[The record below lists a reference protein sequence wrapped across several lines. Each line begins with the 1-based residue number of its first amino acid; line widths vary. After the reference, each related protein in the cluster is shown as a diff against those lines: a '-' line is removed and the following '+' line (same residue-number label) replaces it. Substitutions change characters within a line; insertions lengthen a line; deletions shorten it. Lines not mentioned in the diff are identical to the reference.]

1 MTLDRRDF
9 VAFAGAGVF
18 SAAAGRAATPP
29 RRPVQRSAPSAPAK
43 GVRISVKTMGAV
55 ADGRTLDTLAFQQA
69 LDRCAMLGGGE
80 VSVPAGDYMIGAI
93 SIGPATTLRLE
104 KGATVTGSPDLADY
118 PIRQVRW
125 EGKFIK
131 GYMGLIYAENANNI
145 AIAGDGRLFGNTAIP
160 GRVDRQTGLRN
171 PTLMEFVNCD
181 GVDVGGVF
189 TQQNAM
195 WSIHPLFC
203 RNLRFHDMVVNGGA
217 DGIDVD
223 SCEHV
228 VIERCS
234 FDTHDDCIAIKSGRG
249 EEGATIGRPT
259 LDVRISDCTLRDHR
273 WGCIAIGSE
282 ASGGVRGVRVER
294 CKCVG
299 AGTHAIYIK
308 SRPGRGGF
316 IEDIEMTDLDVA
328 GVKDGFLRFNFT
340 GSGKHDENP
349 VPGLAGI
356 PTVANFRFSNIRVHD
371 VPALVDGAANN
382 PEKPLDGLTLANISG
397 TARAGIRL
405 AYVRHA
411 VIRDIHVTGLAGPLL
426 QTFDV
431 TGAGLS
437 NAAPLPRPE
446 APGPVPAPAKPYVL
460 N

>member
-1 MTLDRRDF
+1 ML
-9 VAFAGAGVF
+9 AGAGTFGV
-18 SAAAGRAATPP
+18 AAGAVGLPAPP
-29 RRPVQRSAPSAPAK
+29 RREPPSLPPRSK
-43 GVRISVKTMGAV
+43 VTISVRTMGAV
-55 ADGRTLDTLAFQQA
+55 ADGTSRDTLAFQQA

-80 VSVPAGDYMIGAI
+80 VVVPAGDYLIGAI
-93 SIGPATTLRLE
+93 AIGPATTLRLE

-131 GYMGLIYAENANNI
+131 GYVGLIHAENAAGI
-145 AIAGDGRLFGNTAIP
+145 AIAGEGRLFGNTAIP
-160 GRVDRQTGLRN
+160 GRVQRDTGMRN
-171 PTLMEFVNCD
+171 PTLMEFIGCD
-181 GVDVGGVF
+181 GVDVGGIF

-249 EEGATIGRPT
+249 EEGNTIARPT
-259 LDVRISDCTLRDHR
+259 LDVRISDCTFLDHR

-282 ASGGVRGVRVER
+282 TSGGVRGVHVER
-294 CKCVG
+294 CKVLG
-299 AGTHAIYIK
+299 AGTHAVYIK
-308 SRPGRGGF
+308 SRPGRGAF
-316 IEDIEMTDLDVA
+316 IEDVVMNDLDVA
-328 GVKDGFLRFNFT
+328 GTKDGFLRFNFT
-340 GSGKHDENP
+340 NSGKHDENP

-356 PTVANFRFSNIRVHD
+356 PTVGGFSFTNIRVHD
-371 VPALVDGAANN
+371 VPVLVDGAANN
-382 PEKPLDGLTLANISG
+382 PEKPLDGLTLANFSG

-405 AYVRHA
+405 AHARRVR
-411 VIRDIHVTGLAGPLL
+411 ISGIDIDGVTGPLL

-431 TGAGLS
+431 TGSGLAEAQS
-437 NAAPLPRPE
+437 LPPPETPGPIAAP
-446 APGPVPAPAKPYVL
+446 AIPYRL
-460 N
+460 S

>member
-1 MTLDRRDF
+1 ML
-9 VAFAGAGVF
+9 AGAGTFGV
-18 SAAAGRAATPP
+18 AAGAVGLPAPP
-29 RRPVQRSAPSAPAK
+29 RREPPSLPPRSK
-43 GVRISVKTMGAV
+43 VTISVRTMGAV
-55 ADGRTLDTLAFQQA
+55 ADGTSRDTLAFQQA

-80 VSVPAGDYMIGAI
+80 VVVPAGDYLIGAI
-93 SIGPATTLRLE
+93 AIGPATTLRLE

-131 GYMGLIYAENANNI
+131 GYVGLIHAENADGI
-145 AIAGDGRLFGNTAIP
+145 AIAGEGRLFGNTAIP
-160 GRVDRQTGLRN
+160 GRVQRDTGMRN
-171 PTLMEFVNCD
+171 PTLMEFIGCD
-181 GVDVGGVF
+181 GVDVGGIF

-249 EEGATIGRPT
+249 EEGNTIARPT
-259 LDVRISDCTLRDHR
+259 LDVRISDCTFLDHR

-282 ASGGVRGVRVER
+282 TSGGVRGVHVER
-294 CKCVG
+294 CKVLG
-299 AGTHAIYIK
+299 AGTHAVYIK
-308 SRPGRGGF
+308 SRPGRGAF
-316 IEDIEMTDLDVA
+316 IEDVVMNDLDVA
-328 GVKDGFLRFNFT
+328 GTKDGFLRFNFT
-340 GSGKHDENP
+340 NSGKHDENP

-356 PTVANFRFSNIRVHD
+356 PTVGGFSFTNIRVHD
-371 VPALVDGAANN
+371 VPVLVDGAANN
-382 PEKPLDGLTLANISG
+382 PEKPLDGLTLANFSG

-405 AYVRHA
+405 AHARRVR
-411 VIRDIHVTGLAGPLL
+411 ISGIDIDGVTGPLL

-431 TGAGLS
+431 TGSGLAEAQS
-437 NAAPLPRPE
+437 LPPPETPGPIAAP
-446 APGPVPAPAKPYVL
+446 ATPYRL
-460 N
+460 S